1 MRYPRLVRRWSY
13 RRRSE
18 VSPDRFITHL
28 EDEFERPLDAASRA
42 FFRNHPIS
50 TGILHEILVGRLVA
64 DGSEQDER
72 VITALLNDMAFSTPD
87 LDPRVVASPTPLSDV
102 IEAFSRRSP
111 DAASVM
117 GQATVRFLDLR
128 PPSQKPR

>member
-1 MRYPRLVRRWSY
+1 LRYPRLVRRWSY

-28 EDEFERPLDAASRA
+28 EDEFGRPIDDASRA
-42 FFRNHPIS
+42 FFQNHPIS

-87 LDPRVVASPTPLSDV
+87 LDPVVYSSSTPLSDV

-111 DAASVM
+111 DAGSVM

-128 PPSQKPR
+128 RSSQKKR